1 MNNEE
6 LEYNLA
12 KIAESCIK
20 MVVKINEL
28 EAKVN
33 KLELQAINFD
43 IQINTLHQ
51 RSHTHAPMYGNF
63 SGQIPST
70 PIDCL
75 NVAR

>member
-1 MNNEE
+1 MDSITAE
-6 LEYNLA
+6 NLNLIA
-12 KIAESCIK
+12 LSCMKMLDKIKA
-20 MVVKINEL
+20 L
-28 EAKVN
+28 EAKVE

-51 RSHTHAPMYGNF
+51 RSHTHAPMRGNF